1 LKKIYIIAG
10 PNGAGKTTL
19 SYTILPE
26 IFECDEFINAD
37 EIARGLSPLKPERVS
52 LKAGRIMLERI
63 KELMSNEESFA
74 FETTLS
80 TLSYKQ
86 LVIRAKSNGYKVIL
100 LFLALDSVQLAIERV
115 KVRVS
120 EGGHN
125 IPKEVIERRFHRGIK
140 NFFSHYMNIVDQWI
154 LVNNSEKGFKIIAEK
169 IDKEIDVIE
178 RDRWDLLKNK
188 YNEK

>member
-1 LKKIYIIAG
+1 MKKIYIIAG